1 MSRILVIDDEQE
13 IRTLLERL
21 LSQKGY
27 EVLLAANGRE
37 GLEFFHQEH
46 PDAVVLDLKMPEMDG
61 FEVLRQI
68 RLVNQRVPVIVLTGA
83 GILEM
88 EQLTYALGV
97 TEYLEKEFSLHH
109 LGDSLKRH
117 LAISS
122 TST

>member
-1 MSRILVIDDEQE
+1 MSRILVIDDEQA

-21 LSQKGY
+21 LSRKGH

-37 GLEFFHQEH
+37 GLKCFHQDH

-61 FEVLRQI
+61 CEVLRQI
-68 RLVNQRVPVIVLTGA
+68 RLVNQRVPVIVLTGT
-83 GILEM
+83 GMLEM
-88 EQLTYALGV
+88 EHQAYALGV
-97 TEYLEKEFSLHH
+97 TEYLEKEFSLYH

-117 LAISS
+117 LAIAS